1 MNPAAAL
8 RRATIRTRLTWTI
21 IAVSLVALLT
31 SGAAVWVLGLR
42 SLHDDVDTRL
52 ALTRTELRQMAGR
65 GVSRL
70 K

>member
-31 SGAAVWVLGLR
+31 SGVAVWMLN
-42 SLHDDVDTRL
+42 SKSY
-52 ALTRTELRQMAGR
+52 EN
-65 GVSRL
+65 